1 MVLGAVPRSS
11 VRVSVSAHLFSWIL
25 IWGCKGMTM
34 EAGCSSLDEYEQCL
48 TSGFMSYPTDNTE
61 TRPMVPN
68 GPVAVIG
75 DTLGVEWRLDLWRGS
90 VSTQRFMVFL
100 VRSIA
105 LLLAVCFLSFGTV
118 RIFSETPISDAW
130 FVNVVPQSVPTVS
143 PFS

>member
-1 MVLGAVPRSS
+1 MG
-11 VRVSVSAHLFSWIL
+11 VSVSAHLCSWIL
-25 IWGCKGMTM
+25 IWGCNAMTM

-61 TRPMVPN
+61 TRPVVPN

-118 RIFSETPISDAW
+118 RVFLETPISDAW